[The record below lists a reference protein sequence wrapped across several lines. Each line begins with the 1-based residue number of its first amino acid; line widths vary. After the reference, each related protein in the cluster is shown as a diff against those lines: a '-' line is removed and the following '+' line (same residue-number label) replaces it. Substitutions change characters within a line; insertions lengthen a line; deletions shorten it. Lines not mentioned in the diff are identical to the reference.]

1 MLSLICTTEDQMKVD
16 IYLYYLTR
24 VLTSNSFPWFVS
36 GSLHRTALTIFTL
49 DNVWFQAL
57 GEDGFLRNALLAL
70 SPLINDWGHVAW
82 DINTISVVIKK
93 GAHQQYYTAFAL
105 SVCLSLSHSLSASPS
120 LTHSSSHWALEQR
133 RDNSKSTCME
143 WNMKR
148 GDIWN

>member
-1 MLSLICTTEDQMKVD
+1 MKVD
-16 IYLYYLTR
+16 IYLYHLTDVLTR
-24 VLTSNSFPWFVS
+24 NSFPWFVS
-36 GSLHRTALTIFTL
+36 GSLHWKALTIFTL
-49 DNVWFQAL
+49 DNIWFWAL

-70 SPLINDWGHVAW
+70 SPLINDLGHVAW

-105 SVCLSLSHSLSASPS
+105 SACLFSSSPS
-120 LTHSSSHWALEQR
+120 LPHFSSHWALEQW

-143 WNMKR
+143 WNMKK